1 MDDYPYGNLTLTS
14 ATTVMALNIYYM
26 PEFIK
31 WKMQS
36 EFRLFN
42 AWPNGAGIFNCH
54 LAYWPPQL
62 NVKVLPDWFKA
73 EVRQKY
79 EEELYPWLE
88 ENWNL
93 GTGIKKKKLRGYLNV
108 VDYDTWRNSE
118 YGINRLEGLLTFME
132 AEDWSER
139 LPETAEWC
147 YKVAKERFLDF
158 NEVFPDL
165 DWLEWYK

>member
-1 MDDYPYGNLTLTS
+1 L
-14 ATTVMALNIYYM
+14 
-26 PEFIK
+26 
-31 WKMQS
+31 
-36 EFRLFN
+36 
-42 AWPNGAGIFNCH
+42 
-54 LAYWPPQL
+54 PPQL

-73 EVRQKY
+73 EVRQKF

-88 ENWNL
+88 ENWNRC
-93 GTGIKKKKLRGYLNV
+93 TGIRKKKLRGYLND

-147 YKVAKERFLDF
+147 YKVAKQRFLDF
-158 NEVFPDL
+158 NDVFPDL

>member
-1 MDDYPYGNLTLTS
+1 
-14 ATTVMALNIYYM
+14 MALNIFYL

-31 WKMQS
+31 WKVES
-36 EFRLFN
+36 NFKLLN
-42 AWPNGAGIFNCH
+42 KWPNGAGLFSCH

-62 NVKVLPDWFKA
+62 NVKALPTWFKQ

-79 EEELYPWLE
+79 EEELYPWIK
-88 ENWNL
+88 ENWQKC
-93 GTGIKKKKLRGYLNV
+93 TGVKEAGIT
-108 VDYDTWRNSE
+108 YDQFISSE
-118 YGINRLEGLLTFME
+118 YGIPRMEGLLTFME

-139 LPETAEWC
+139 LPEMAEWC
-147 YKVAKERFLDF
+147 YTVAKQRFLDF